1 MGVVGKGVDE
11 TEQRGGDV
19 DWVLDSSV
27 GRTQSDV

>member
-19 DWVLDSSV
+19 DWVLDSGV
-27 GRTQSDV
+27 RRTQPDV